1 MELAERQE
9 HAAVLNIVASGD
21 EKAVKMLLESCDPEG
36 RRKLRTLQELITFL
50 DKTRGW
56 HPTPYP
62 TSIAEEVFLR
72 SLLNA
77 AIMSTEE
84 NSCIPHVCEM
94 QEELERRKKSGTRQ
108 RKRRSSKRGSGA
120 EESPSQANGGEGIYP
135 DHPWATPSFSS
146 TGYTPIMV
154 CTSTGVH
161 E

>member
-1 MELAERQE
+1 MEPAERQE

-36 RRKLRTLQELITFL
+36 RRELRTLQELITFL

-56 HPTPYP
+56 YPTAYP

-77 AIMSTEE
+77 AIMSKEE

-108 RKRRSSKRGSGA
+108 RERSSKRGSGA
-120 EESPSQANGGEGIYP
+120 EESPSQANGGEGIHP

-146 TGYTPIMV
+146 TGSTPIMV